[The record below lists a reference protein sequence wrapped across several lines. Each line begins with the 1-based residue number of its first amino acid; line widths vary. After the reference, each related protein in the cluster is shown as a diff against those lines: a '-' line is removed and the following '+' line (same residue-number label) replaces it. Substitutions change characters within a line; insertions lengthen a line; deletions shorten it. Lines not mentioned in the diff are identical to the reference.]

1 MDCAAS
7 TNYSAA
13 TGLPP
18 GAFVINKA
26 TPTATL
32 AVTNSPVVYDGSPH
46 AAAVGITVSS
56 VPGSVG
62 NILTGGAATQTN
74 VGTYAVT
81 ADFVPTDTTNYN
93 TVTGLSAGN
102 FIIENAPKYSLSV
115 SKTGTG
121 SGTVTSNPAGIACG
135 ATCAAD
141 FDYNTLVTLMA
152 TPATDSFFSGWNGRL
167 HGHRHLRGDHGRRQ
181 ERDGELHAQNLHL
194 PSDCDQRAIT
204 CNNSFRLLSEAGR
217 GVAAGT
223 SVKQRRARPIGP
235 ALRRHRGPASLK
247 LIADDAFSQ
256 FPASGFQLT
265 PR

>member
-1 MDCAAS
+1 MP
-7 TNYSAA
+7 TN
-13 TGLPP
+13 

-93 TVTGLSAGN
+93 TVAGLSAGN

-152 TPATDSFFSGWNGRL
+152 TPATNSFFSGWNGAGCTGTGTCAVTMDAAKSVTASFTL
-167 HGHRHLRGDHGRRQ
+167 KTYIY
-181 ERDGELHAQNLHL
+181 L
-194 PSDCDQRAIT
+194 PIVTKEQ
-204 CNNSFRLLSEAGR
+204 
-217 GVAAGT
+217 
-223 SVKQRRARPIGP
+223 
-235 ALRRHRGPASLK
+235 
-247 LIADDAFSQ
+247 
-256 FPASGFQLT
+256 
-265 PR
+265 